1 MKKIILTAVLFISI
15 TSAFSQVTTDTTVVN
30 ANSDMSRVQPQ
41 EPAKWQNIDLT
52 NRSNDHFMLQYGFDN
67 WSGTND
73 STSPSGFSRH
83 FNVYFMLDKPF
94 KSNPK
99 FSVGI
104 GAGIGSS
111 NIFFE
116 NKGIDL
122 KSGSARLPFTN
133 LDSAN
138 HFKKYKLTTV
148 YLEARVELRYNSNP
162 LNSNKSFKMALGLK
176 VGTMVDAH
184 TKGKTLVD
192 KAGNTVNDFIMKEKS
207 KRFFNSTKLAVTG
220 GLAPSQRP
228 VIARLGLRALA
239 AGSLANLMSAA
250 LASVM
255 LP

>member
-1 MKKIILTAVLFISI
+1 
-15 TSAFSQVTTDTTVVN
+15 
-30 ANSDMSRVQPQ
+30 
-41 EPAKWQNIDLT
+41 
-52 NRSNDHFMLQYGFDN
+52 
-67 WSGTND
+67 
-73 STSPSGFSRH
+73 
-83 FNVYFMLDKPF
+83 MLDKPF

-148 YLEARVELRYNSNP
+148 YLEAPVELRYNSNP

-192 KAGNTVNDFIMKEKS
+192 KAGNTVNDYILKEKS
-207 KRFFNSTKLAVTG
+207 KRFFNSTKLAATG
-220 GLAPSQRP
+220 RVGYGIISLQGSYQITALLKDGAGPAIRPYSIGICFSGL
-228 VIARLGLRALA
+228 
-239 AGSLANLMSAA
+239 
-250 LASVM
+250 
-255 LP
+255 